1 MARQWWQGGF
11 TLTELRQL
19 RGKSVAFIKDIWAGR
34 VADPCTGRARAV
46 ASGTQAVR
54 LTTLRLICDEAGKPG
69 LVAKSNKAAGMPG
82 RVRVNPENVAWRI
95 DRDRANRVPGQ
106 NVGVVL
112 RAQNQFGLR
121 MREAWLLD
129 GRKADRAD
137 WLFVERGTKGG
148 KPRWVPIR
156 TDAQRELLA
165 EVKAANSR
173 TPKGTLMPG
182 ASQKA
187 AFDAYKAGM
196 KAAGLKR
203 GHGLRHDYAQRRH
216 AELVREKAEAAES
229 APWVCPKLGGPWP
242 VTGLNKPDRA
252 IDNEVRLIISREM
265 GHERVEAANPY
276 LGGRKDASE

>member
-1 MARQWWQGGF
+1 M
-11 TLTELRQL
+11 
-19 RGKSVAFIKDIWAGR
+19 
-34 VADPCTGRARAV
+34 

-69 LVAKSNKAAGMPG
+69 LVAKSNKAAGMPD
-82 RVRVNPENVAWRI
+82 RVRVIPENVSWGI
-95 DRDRANRVPGQ
+95 DKDRADRVPGE
-106 NVGVVL
+106 NVGLVL

-121 MREAWLLD
+121 MREAWLLEV
-129 GRKADRAD
+129 RKADRGD

-156 TDAQRELLA
+156 TAEQRALLD
-165 EVKAANSR
+165 EIKAANGG
-173 TPKGTLMPG
+173 TPKHTLIPG
-182 ASQKA
+182 ASQKE

-196 KAAGLKR
+196 KTAGLKR

-216 AELVREKAEAAES
+216 AELVREKAEAAKI

-242 VTGLNKPDRA
+242 VSGLNKRDRA
-252 IDNEVRLIISREM
+252 IDNEVRLIVSREM